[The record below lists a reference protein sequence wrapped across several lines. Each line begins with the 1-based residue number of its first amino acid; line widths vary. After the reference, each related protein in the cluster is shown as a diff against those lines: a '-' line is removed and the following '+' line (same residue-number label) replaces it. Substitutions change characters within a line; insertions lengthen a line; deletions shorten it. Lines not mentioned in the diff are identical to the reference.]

1 MADIGDGSADVGDGL
16 DYQDN
21 GDDGAIPNDDLGNN
35 ADLNPDIDID
45 PNNPDLNLLNT
56 QLSLYE
62 RLFGPQPTGFYA
74 KKLKKFH
81 MKDLMSLS
89 LRKDDILTGKNWILW
104 KTAVLRALRST
115 GLGEFPLGKA
125 LAPDKNDDPIE
136 YESWE
141 TLDQAALQFIHS
153 NIKSERLM
161 QIPGGVEVNGS
172 STPSLITSAEFWDNV
187 CDKHE
192 TFNSQA
198 ISNLIR
204 TLIKKQAVDSTNIV
218 KHLDEME
225 VLRTTLANHDLSLE
239 DQVFNAIIIGTLP
252 TSWDSYTATIHGSLH
267 DRKLWKVHWSKK
279 GFSTV
284 ELISN
289 LTSEY
294 ERRIATPISHDVT
307 YQATASTSRG
317 GPSRKRQRDD
327 TDACRICQFNNHS
340 TDECRWKKNGQ
351 GYCALCQRGGHW
363 TNNCSGQEKDSKGKA
378 SNYKRKRHKG
388 AGGNSANATQSASTD
403 TQTTSRNVSNHV
415 VATATNTSTS
425 CYGWLADSAT
435 TSHIACDES
444 QFSVYQQI
452 DETITGVGDIRVSAI
467 GRGMVNLITHVDGKR
482 NELILNDVLH
492 VPNTTDALFSVGRFV
507 ERGNTFFADKT
518 GGYFYNE
525 TGHLVMTSKLENA
538 LFSLNASISH
548 DKVNVVRG
556 THSWLEWHKR
566 YGHVAVSGL
575 QHLRRRNLVDGFDV
589 DESSDFVDCETCV
602 QAKQH
607 RAPFP
612 QTVER
617 TSTYPGEITHV
628 DLWGPARFTAT
639 NGARYYM
646 SFIDDYSRHCTL
658 KLLAKKS
665 DAPQQMKDY
674 LAWVD
679 CQLGKVSRSVLTDNG
694 TEFVNNELRDW
705 FSHHGKQLDTS
716 SPYSPQQNGVAER
729 YNRTL
734 GDLIRA
740 MLLGQKIPKVLWATA
755 ALHAVYLRNR
765 AFTRT
770 LPEQTPFERWSGKQP
785 NVENLQ
791 EFGIPVSILSEG
803 VGRDK
808 LDPRGKIHIF
818 LGFEAGPKAIRYYD
832 VKTRQVKISRN
843 YHFLPHAEHPP
854 HFEGENLDDNEELWE
869 PRDLEAEKRKEK
881 EPTSIPLIRIP
892 KRSNVSQESDE
903 ESEDERPPKRQKNKS
918 SDPYVSA
925 ERSLYTNVI
934 YAAFNETTLKEAR
947 ESAEWPQWEKAI
959 EIELNQLQQMGTW
972 ELVDLPEGR
981 RAVGNRWVLLKK
993 YLKSGQLDK
1002 YKARLV
1008 AKGYSQIPGMD
1019 FSETFS
1025 PVVHLETIRTIL
1037 ALTVNFDWEVTQM
1050 DVKGAYLNGNLD
1062 EEVYMLQPDG
1072 FGDGTNKVCHLIKT
1086 LYGLKQAGREW
1097 NKVLNTSLKDKG
1109 FKNLE
1114 ADPCAFV
1121 RETNE
1126 HIEIITA
1133 WVDDLLLFTETA
1145 QFMNT
1150 LKAELKTLFDVTD
1163 LGSPQKIV
1171 GIEINHDRDN
1181 GRLKISQT
1189 QYIDNLLAKYN
1200 MTDCK
1205 PVATP
1210 MDVSVDLDNA
1220 EELPKDSPIRALYR
1234 SLVGELMYLAI
1245 ATRPDEANVIR
1256 RLASYVS
1263 RPGEIHWRA
1272 AKRVLRYLKG
1282 VRTLGITY
1290 VKETNLDKR
1299 CLLRGC
1305 SDASFNSEEG
1315 AKSVTGFVFT
1325 CAGGAITWGSRKQ
1338 SLTALSA
1345 TEAECLA
1352 LTEATQEAVWLRTL
1366 LRELKLPQTLPTP
1379 MQEDNQGTIALSE
1392 NPQFHRR
1399 SKHFLPKLHF
1409 IREKVS
1415 DETITIE
1422 YCATEQMMAD
1432 VLTKALPK
1440 SAHQSHV
1447 HRMGM
1452 TVD

>member
-1 MADIGDGSADVGDGL
+1 MSSDPLENL
-16 DYQDN
+16 DNY
-21 GDDGAIPNDDLGNN
+21 GDDHNDDGPTGDPDNS
-35 ADLNPDIDID
+35 LNPDPSSP
-45 PNNPDLNLLNT
+45 PNGNSDRTLL
-56 QLSLYE
+56 E
-62 RLFGPQPTGFYA
+62 RLGLVPVNSTPLGVYA
-74 KKLKKFH
+74 KKLKKFN
-81 MKDLMSLS
+81 MKDLTALA
-89 LRKDDILTGKNWILW
+89 LRKDDLLNGKNWIIW
-104 KTAVLRALRST
+104 KTNVLRALRSA
-115 GLGEFPLGKA
+115 GLSAFPLGKA
-125 LAPDKNDDPIE
+125 PSPNKTVNPDE
-136 YESWE
+136 YEAWE
-141 TLDQAALQFIHS
+141 SLDQAAMHFIHS

-172 STPSLITSAEFWDNV
+172 GTPILITSAEFWDNV

-198 ISNLIR
+198 ISNQIR
-204 TLIKKQAVDSTNIV
+204 ALIKKQATDSTNII
-218 KHLDEME
+218 KHLEEME
-225 VLRTTLANHDLSLE
+225 SLRTTLENHDLKLE
-239 DQVFNAIIIGTLP
+239 DQVFNAIVIGTLP

-267 DRKLWKVHWSKK
+267 DQKSRRLRWSQK

-284 ELISN
+284 ELVSN

-294 ERRIATPISHDVT
+294 ERRIASNSSPDQT
-307 YQATASTSRG
+307 YQMTTSSNR
-317 GPSRKRQRDD
+317 SENFRKRQRDD
-327 TDACRICQFNNHS
+327 LDACRICQFTNHS
-340 TDECRWKKNGQ
+340 TSECRWKKNGQ

-363 TNNCSGQEKDSKGKA
+363 TNNCSGSENDSKGKGKA
-378 SNYKRKRHKG
+378 SNARRKKKG
-388 AGGNSANATQSASTD
+388 GGRNSANNSASTAQTASAN
-403 TQTTSRNVSNHV
+403 TQSTSRNVSNHV
-415 VATATNTSTS
+415 VTMAANTNPTS

-435 TSHIACDES
+435 TSHVACDEN
-444 QFSVYQQI
+444 QFTVYRKI
-452 DETITGVGDIRVSAI
+452 DQTITGVGNIHVSAI
-467 GRGMVNLITHVDGKR
+467 GRGTVNLTAHVDGSRKDI
-482 NELILNDVLH
+482 ILNDVLH
-492 VPNTTDALFSVGRFV
+492 VPTATDSLFSVGRFV

-518 GGYFYNE
+518 GGYFYNSD
-525 TGHLVMTSKLENA
+525 GHLIMTSKLENA
-538 LFSLNASISH
+538 LFSLNASIPSE
-548 DKVNVVRG
+548 KVNVVRG

-566 YGHVAVSGL
+566 FGHVAVSGL

-589 DESSDFVDCETCV
+589 DETSELVDCETCV

-612 QTVER
+612 KTAER
-617 TSTYPGEITHV
+617 TSTYPGEVTHC

-646 SFIDDYSRHCTL
+646 TFIDDYSRHCTL
-658 KLLAKKS
+658 KLLARKS
-665 DAPQQMKDY
+665 DAPQKMKDY
-674 LAWVD
+674 LAWVE
-679 CQLGKVSRSVLTDNG
+679 CQLGKVPKIVMTDNG
-694 TEFVNNELRDW
+694 TEFVNNDLREW
-705 FSHHGKQLDTS
+705 FDRHGKKLDTS

-740 MLLGQKIPKVLWATA
+740 MLLGQRIPKVLWGTA

-765 AFTRT
+765 AYTRT
-770 LPEQTPFERWSGKQP
+770 LPDKTPLERWCGKRP
-785 NVENLQ
+785 NVDNLQ
-791 EFGIPVSILSEG
+791 EFGIPASILSEA

-808 LDPRGKIHIF
+808 LDPRGEIHIF
-818 LGFEAGPKAIRYYD
+818 LGFEDGPKAIRYYD
-832 VKTRQVKISRN
+832 VKTKQVKISRN
-843 YHFLPHAEHPP
+843 YHFLPNAENPP
-854 HFEGENLDDNEELWE
+854 HFEGEQLEDDEELWE
-869 PRDLEAEKRKEK
+869 PRDLESDKGKDKEK
-881 EPTSIPLIRIP
+881 NDAPLMIRIP
-892 KRSNVSQESDE
+892 KRANVSLESDE
-903 ESEDERPPKRQKNKS
+903 ESEEERPSKRHKTKS
-918 SDPYVSA
+918 SEPYVSA
-925 ERSLYTNVI
+925 ERSLYANVI
-934 YAAFNETTLKEAR
+934 YAAFNETTMKEAR
-947 ESAEWPQWEKAI
+947 ESAEWPQWKEAM
-959 EIELNQLQQMGTW
+959 ETELNQLRQMGTW

-981 RAVGNRWVLLKK
+981 RAVGNRWVLIKK

-1008 AKGYSQIPGMD
+1008 AKGYSQVPGMD

-1025 PVVHLETIRTIL
+1025 PVVRLETIRTIL
-1037 ALTVNFDWEVTQM
+1037 ALTVNFDWELTQM
-1050 DVKGAYLNGNLD
+1050 DVKGAYLNGNLE
-1062 EEVYMLQPDG
+1062 EEVYMLQPEG

-1097 NKVLNTSLKDKG
+1097 NKVLNTRLKDIG
-1109 FKNLE
+1109 FKNIK
-1114 ADPCAFV
+1114 ADPCAFI

-1145 QFMNT
+1145 QLMDA
-1150 LKAELKTLFDVTD
+1150 LKAELKTLFDISD

-1171 GIEINHDRDN
+1171 GIEIDRDRKN

-1189 QYIDNLLAKYN
+1189 QYIDDLLAKYN

-1210 MDVSVDLDNA
+1210 MDVSIDLNNA
-1220 EELPKDSPIRALYR
+1220 EELPNDSPIRTLYR
-1234 SLVGELMYLAI
+1234 TLVGELMFLAI

-1256 RLASYVS
+1256 KLAMYISK
-1263 RPGEIHWRA
+1263 PGEIHWRA

-1290 VKETNLDKR
+1290 VKDPNLDKR
-1299 CLLRGC
+1299 CLLHGC

-1366 LRELKLPQTLPTP
+1366 LEELRLPQTLPTP

-1409 IREKVS
+1409 IREKVA
-1415 DETITIE
+1415 DQTISIE
-1422 YCATEQMMAD
+1422 YCPTEEMMAD

-1440 SAHQSHV
+1440 DAHQSHV

-1452 TVD
+1452 TLD

>member
-1 MADIGDGSADVGDGL
+1 MSNNGDG
-16 DYQDN
+16 Y
-21 GDDGAIPNDDLGNN
+21 
-35 ADLNPDIDID
+35 NPDDIS
-45 PNNPDLNLLNT
+45 NPSISSSSTGDSRR
-56 QLSLYE
+56 SLYE
-62 RLFGPQPTGFYA
+62 RLFGEEPPSTIPEGPYA
-74 KKLKKFH
+74 KKRKRFN
-81 MKDLMSLS
+81 MKDLMSLA
-89 LRKDDILTGKNWILW
+89 LRKDDLLTGKNWMIW
-104 KTAVLRALRST
+104 KTNVLRALRSS
-115 GLGEFPLGKA
+115 GLIDFPLGKA
-125 LAPDKNDDPIE
+125 PTPNPNDEPDE
-136 YESWE
+136 YEAWE

-153 NIKSERLM
+153 SIKSERLM
-161 QIPGGVEVNGS
+161 QIPGGVEINGS
-172 STPSLITSAEFWDNV
+172 NTPILITSSEFWDNV

-192 TFNSQA
+192 TYNSQA

-204 TLIKKQAVDSTNIV
+204 TLIKKQATESTNIV
-218 KHLDEME
+218 KHLDELE
-225 VLRTTLANHDLSLE
+225 VLQTTLANHDLTLE
-239 DQVFNAIIIGTLP
+239 DQVFNAIVIGTLP
-252 TSWDSYTATIHGSLH
+252 TSWDAYTSTIHGSLH
-267 DRKLWKVHWSKK
+267 DRSSRRLHWSKK

-289 LTSEY
+289 LASEY
-294 ERRIATPISHDVT
+294 ERRIASAASNNDQT
-307 YQATASTSRG
+307 YQVTTSMNCNRF
-317 GPSRKRQRDD
+317 SRKRQRDD
-327 TDACRICQFNNHS
+327 SDACRICHFDNHS
-340 TDECRWKKNGQ
+340 TEECRWKKNGQ
-351 GYCALCQRGGHW
+351 GYCALCQKGGHW
-363 TNNCSGQEKDSKGKA
+363 TNNCSGQENDSKGKGKG
-378 SNYKRKRHKG
+378 SNHKRKKHKG
-388 AGGNSANATQSASTD
+388 GGGNSANATQSTSTD
-403 TQTTSRNVSNHV
+403 TQNTSCNVSNHV
-415 VATATNTSTS
+415 VTTQAANTSTG
-425 CYGWLADSAT
+425 CYDWLADSAT
-435 TSHIACDES
+435 TSHIACDAQ
-444 QFSVYQQI
+444 QFSVYRTI
-452 DETITGVGDIRVSAI
+452 DETITGVGNTHVSAI
-467 GRGMVNLITHVDGKR
+467 GRGTVKMITHIDGNKH
-482 NELILNDVLH
+482 EIILNDVLH
-492 VPNTTDALFSVGRFV
+492 IPTATDALFSVGHFV

-518 GGYFYNE
+518 GGYFYNGDG
-525 TGHLVMTSKLENA
+525 TLIMTSKLENA
-538 LFSLNASISH
+538 LFSLNASIAKE
-548 DKVNVVRG
+548 KVNVVRG

-566 YGHVAVSGL
+566 FGHVAVSGL
-575 QHLRRRNLVDGFDV
+575 QHLRRRNLVDGFNV
-589 DESSDFVDCETCV
+589 DETSELVDCETCV

-612 QTVER
+612 QTAER
-617 TSTYPGEITHV
+617 RSTYPGEVTHV

-639 NGARYYM
+639 NGSRYYM

-658 KLLAKKS
+658 KLLTKKS

-679 CQLGKVSRSVLTDNG
+679 CQLEKVSRIVMTDNG
-694 TEFVNNELRDW
+694 TEFVNNDLREW
-705 FSHHGKQLDTS
+705 FNRHGKQLDTS

-734 GDLIRA
+734 GELIRA
-740 MLLGQKIPKVLWATA
+740 MLLGQRIPKTLWGTA

-765 AFTRT
+765 AFTQS
-770 LPEQTPFERWSGKQP
+770 LPEQTPFERWCGKRP

-803 VGRDK
+803 TGRDK
-808 LDPRGKIHIF
+808 LDPRGQIHIF

-832 VKTRQVKISRN
+832 VKTKQVKISRN
-843 YHFLPHAEHPP
+843 YHFLPLAENPP
-854 HFEGENLDDNEELWE
+854 RFEGENLDDDEELWE
-869 PRDLEAEKRKEK
+869 PRDLEKERQREK
-881 EPTSIPLIRIP
+881 EPNDAPLTIRIP

-903 ESEDERPPKRQKNKS
+903 ESEEERPPKRQKTKS

-925 ERSLYTNVI
+925 ERALHANVI
-934 YAAFNETTLKEAR
+934 YAASNEITLKEAR
-947 ESAEWPQWEKAI
+947 ESVEWPQWEKAI
-959 EIELNQLQQMGTW
+959 ETELNQLQQMGTW

-981 RAVGNRWVLLKK
+981 QAVGNKWVLLKK

-1008 AKGYSQIPGMD
+1008 AKGYSQVPGMD
-1019 FSETFS
+1019 FYETFS
-1025 PVVHLETIRTIL
+1025 PVVRLETIRTIL
-1037 ALTVNFDWEVTQM
+1037 ALTVNFDWELTQM
-1050 DVKGAYLNGNLD
+1050 DVKGAYLNGNLE

-1072 FGDGTNKVCHLIKT
+1072 FGDGTGKVCRLIKT

-1097 NKVLNTSLKDKG
+1097 NKVLNMRLRDKG

-1114 ADPCAFV
+1114 ADPCAFI
-1121 RETNE
+1121 RDTNK

-1150 LKAELKTLFDVTD
+1150 LKAELKTVFDVTD

-1171 GIEINHDRDN
+1171 GIEIDHDREN

-1210 MDVSVDLDNA
+1210 MDVSIDLDNA
-1220 EELPKDSPIRALYR
+1220 EELPKDSPIRGLYR
-1234 SLVGELMYLAI
+1234 TLVGELMYLAI
-1245 ATRPDEANVIR
+1245 ASRPDEANVIR
-1256 RLASYVS
+1256 RLATYLS
-1263 RPGEIHWRA
+1263 RPGDIHWRA

-1282 VRTLGITY
+1282 VRTLGVTY
-1290 VKETNLDKR
+1290 MKETNLDKR
-1299 CLLRGC
+1299 CLLRGS

-1315 AKSVTGFVFT
+1315 AKSITGYVFT

-1366 LRELKLPQTLPTP
+1366 LGELKLPQTLPTP
-1379 MQEDNQGTIALSE
+1379 IQEDNQGTIALSE

-1399 SKHFLPKLHF
+1399 SKHYLPKLHF

-1415 DETITIE
+1415 DQTIRIE